1 MAKSTTPEN
10 GAEVS
15 AQPEEGRRSKVSRV
29 RRYVPGI
36 VFALLVIGLVTG
48 ISSGTLCSVGY
59 ESIAAVCPLGALES
73 LFGAGAFVARA
84 VIILA
89 VAAAAV
95 LLVGKAF
102 CSWVCPIPPLD
113 RFLSG
118 KKRREADKAAR
129 IEAAH
134 HVSGRLAACAGCAGC
149 GEKKPGETPLAPA
162 DGTDKRRFAKVD
174 GRHVALGGSLVSAAI
189 CGFPVFCLICPVGL
203 TFATAIALYRL
214 VGFNEPTLD
223 LIVFPLIIV
232 AELTLLR
239 KWCHRF
245 CPISA
250 LMGLVANFNKA
261 TRPKIDPDLCL
272 RKDGTPCTVC
282 AAACPEFIDPAG
294 DLGDRALA
302 ECTRCGQCA
311 AVCPRNVIVSMP
323 YAVDVVLP
331 CANHEKGASA
341 KAHCAVSCIGCKLC
355 ERNCPAGAIT
365 VNNNVARIDYD
376 KCTSCGTCVTKCPR
390 KLIVDIHA
398 DGKVA
403 PVVAD
408 K

>member
-1 MAKSTTPEN
+1 MAKLTTPREGT
-10 GAEVS
+10 GAS
-15 AQPEEGRRSKVSRV
+15 AQQEGTGRSKVSRV

-36 VFALLVIGLVTG
+36 VFALIVISLVVGFG
-48 ISSGTLCSVGY
+48 SGTLCSVGY
-59 ESIAAVCPLGALES
+59 DSIAAVCPLGALES
-73 LFGAGAFVARA
+73 LFGAGAFVART

-129 IEAAH
+129 TEAAQR
-134 HVSGRLAACAGCAGC
+134 VSGRLTACASCTGC
-149 GEKKPGETPLAPA
+149 GEKPVAPA
-162 DGTDKRRFAKVD
+162 NGSARQRFAKVD
-174 GRHVALGGSLVSAAI
+174 GRHVVLGGSLLSAAI

-250 LMGLVANFNKA
+250 LMALVANFNKA
-261 TRPKIDPDLCL
+261 TRPKIDPALCL

-311 AVCPRNVIVSMP
+311 A
-323 YAVDVVLP
+323 A
-331 CANHEKGASA
+331 
-341 KAHCAVSCIGCKLC
+341 
-355 ERNCPAGAIT
+355 CPADAI
-365 VNNNVARIDYD
+365 
-376 KCTSCGTCVTKCPR
+376 CFTKKGLNR
-390 KLIVDIHA
+390 GNH
-398 DGKVA
+398 
-403 PVVAD
+403 
-408 K
+408 

>member
-1 MAKSTTPEN
+1 MTKANITVE
-10 GAEVS
+10 GAEAPKPS
-15 AQPEEGRRSKVSRV
+15 KKEGRSKVSRV

-36 VFALLVIGLVTG
+36 VFALLLIGLVTG
-48 ISSGTLCSVGY
+48 VGSGTLCSVGY

-73 LFGAGAFVARA
+73 LFGAGTFVARA
-84 VIILA
+84 LIILV
-89 VAAAAV
+89 VAAVGV

-118 KKRREADKAAR
+118 KKRRETNKAAR
-129 IEAAH
+129 TEAAQ
-134 HVSGRLAACAGCAGC
+134 HVSTRLTGCASCAGCQDSTG
-149 GEKKPGETPLAPA
+149 GEGVKNTGAST
-162 DGTDKRRFAKVD
+162 GTDTNGFAMAEGSSPKKRRFAKVD
-174 GRHVALGGSLVSAAI
+174 GRHVVLGGSLVSAAV

-250 LMGLVANFNKA
+250 LMALLANFNKA
-261 TRPKIDPDLCL
+261 TRPKIDPNLCL

-311 AVCPRNVIVSMP
+311 EACPTDAIRFTK
-323 YAVDVVLP
+323 
-331 CANHEKGASA
+331 KGLTR
-341 KAHCAVSCIGCKLC
+341 GN
-355 ERNCPAGAIT
+355 R
-365 VNNNVARIDYD
+365 
-376 KCTSCGTCVTKCPR
+376 
-390 KLIVDIHA
+390 
-398 DGKVA
+398 
-403 PVVAD
+403 
-408 K
+408 

>member
-1 MAKSTTPEN
+1 MAKSTTPEK

-15 AQPEEGRRSKVSRV
+15 AQPEEGSRSKVSRV
-29 RRYVPGI
+29 RRYAPGI

-48 ISSGTLCSVGY
+48 IGSGTLCSVGY

-89 VAAAAV
+89 VAAAVV

-174 GRHVALGGSLVSAAI
+174 GRHVVLGGSLVSAAI

-214 VGFNEPTLD
+214 VGFNEPTLGPHR
-223 LIVFPLIIV
+223 VPPHHRSRAHPAAEMVPPLLPHQRPYG
-232 AELTLLR
+232 ARGQLQQGHASQDRPRPLPAQGRHAL
-239 KWCHRF
+239 HRMRR
-245 CPISA
+245 CLPRVHRS
-250 LMGLVANFNKA
+250 GGRSG
-261 TRPKIDPDLCL
+261 RPGP
-272 RKDGTPCTVC
+272 G
-282 AAACPEFIDPAG
+282 
-294 DLGDRALA
+294 
-302 ECTRCGQCA
+302 
-311 AVCPRNVIVSMP
+311 
-323 YAVDVVLP
+323 
-331 CANHEKGASA
+331 
-341 KAHCAVSCIGCKLC
+341 
-355 ERNCPAGAIT
+355 
-365 VNNNVARIDYD
+365 
-376 KCTSCGTCVTKCPR
+376 
-390 KLIVDIHA
+390 
-398 DGKVA
+398 
-403 PVVAD
+403 
-408 K
+408 

>member
-15 AQPEEGRRSKVSRV
+15 AQPEEGSRSKVSRV

-36 VFALLVIGLVTG
+36 VFALLIIGLVAG
-48 ISSGTLCSVGY
+48 IGSGTLCSVGY

-84 VIILA
+84 VIILV
-89 VAAAAV
+89 VAAAVV

-174 GRHVALGGSLVSAAI
+174 GRHVVLGGSLVSADSPCSASSARWAS
-189 CGFPVFCLICPVGL
+189 PSPRPSPS
-203 TFATAIALYRL
+203 TASS
-214 VGFNEPTLD
+214 GSTSPPWT
-223 LIVFPLIIV
+223 
-232 AELTLLR
+232 
-239 KWCHRF
+239 
-245 CPISA
+245 S
-250 LMGLVANFNKA
+250 
-261 TRPKIDPDLCL
+261 
-272 RKDGTPCTVC
+272 
-282 AAACPEFIDPAG
+282 
-294 DLGDRALA
+294 
-302 ECTRCGQCA
+302 
-311 AVCPRNVIVSMP
+311 
-323 YAVDVVLP
+323 
-331 CANHEKGASA
+331 
-341 KAHCAVSCIGCKLC
+341 SCS
-355 ERNCPAGAIT
+355 P
-365 VNNNVARIDYD
+365 
-376 KCTSCGTCVTKCPR
+376 SSS
-390 KLIVDIHA
+390 
-398 DGKVA
+398 
-403 PVVAD
+403 
-408 K
+408 

>member
-1 MAKSTTPEN
+1 MAKSTTPEK

-15 AQPEEGRRSKVSRV
+15 AQPEEGSRSKVSRV

-36 VFALLVIGLVTG
+36 VFALLIIGLVAG
-48 ISSGTLCSVGY
+48 IGSGTLCSVGY

-149 GEKKPGETPLAPA
+149 GEKKPGEPSLAPA

-174 GRHVALGGSLVSAAI
+174 GRHVVLGGSLVSAAI

-239 KWCHRF
+239 KWCH
-245 CPISA
+245 PLWGSWPTS
-250 LMGLVANFNKA
+250 
-261 TRPKIDPDLCL
+261 TRPRVPRSTPTSACARTACPAPYAPLPAPSSSTRREIWATGPWPSAPAAASAPPPAPQTPSASR
-272 RKDGTPCTVC
+272 RKD
-282 AAACPEFIDPAG
+282 
-294 DLGDRALA
+294 
-302 ECTRCGQCA
+302 
-311 AVCPRNVIVSMP
+311 
-323 YAVDVVLP
+323 
-331 CANHEKGASA
+331 
-341 KAHCAVSCIGCKLC
+341 
-355 ERNCPAGAIT
+355 
-365 VNNNVARIDYD
+365 
-376 KCTSCGTCVTKCPR
+376 
-390 KLIVDIHA
+390 
-398 DGKVA
+398 
-403 PVVAD
+403 
-408 K
+408 

>member
-15 AQPEEGRRSKVSRV
+15 AQPEEGSRSKVSRV

-48 ISSGTLCSVGY
+48 IGSGTLCSVGY
-59 ESIAAVCPLGALES
+59 ESITAVCPLGALES

-102 CSWVCPIPPLD
+102 CSWVCPVPPLD

-118 KKRREADKAAR
+118 RKRREADKAAR
-129 IEAAH
+129 TEAAQ

-162 DGTDKRRFAKVD
+162 DGTAKRRFAKVD
-174 GRHVALGGSLVSAAI
+174 GRHVVLGGSLVSAAI

-311 AVCPRNVIVSMP
+311 A
-323 YAVDVVLP
+323 A
-331 CANHEKGASA
+331 
-341 KAHCAVSCIGCKLC
+341 
-355 ERNCPAGAIT
+355 CPADAI
-365 VNNNVARIDYD
+365 RF
-376 KCTSCGTCVTKCPR
+376 TKKGLTR
-390 KLIVDIHA
+390 
-398 DGKVA
+398 GNR
-403 PVVAD
+403 
-408 K
+408 

>member
-1 MAKSTTPEN
+1 MAKSTTPEK

-15 AQPEEGRRSKVSRV
+15 AQPEEGSRSKVSRV

-36 VFALLVIGLVTG
+36 VFALLIIGLVAG
-48 ISSGTLCSVGY
+48 IGSGTLCSVGY

-149 GEKKPGETPLAPA
+149 GEKKPGEPSLAPA

-174 GRHVALGGSLVSAAI
+174 GRHVVLGGSLVSAAI

-261 TRPKIDPDLCL
+261 TRPRSTPTSACARTACPAPYAPLPAPSSSTRREIWATGPWPSAPAAASAPPPAPQTPSASR
-272 RKDGTPCTVC
+272 RKD
-282 AAACPEFIDPAG
+282 
-294 DLGDRALA
+294 
-302 ECTRCGQCA
+302 
-311 AVCPRNVIVSMP
+311 
-323 YAVDVVLP
+323 
-331 CANHEKGASA
+331 
-341 KAHCAVSCIGCKLC
+341 
-355 ERNCPAGAIT
+355 
-365 VNNNVARIDYD
+365 
-376 KCTSCGTCVTKCPR
+376 
-390 KLIVDIHA
+390 
-398 DGKVA
+398 
-403 PVVAD
+403 
-408 K
+408 